1 MAHAAPISILL
12 RRLSLAALLAGSS
25 ALAQPVQVP
34 AKPPAQSQA
43 QPAAQSAVTTQP
55 DPNAPSPAIVL
66 RAELA
71 SRYLAVD
78 SLFTKLVSGANPPP
92 PERIAALN
100 RQFDDITAL
109 FFGGRMAEAVRALHD
124 LERELSPR
132 DPMPKTIGTGLSLRV
147 EPRVWWAGAKEPRL
161 TLRSFAPAQVS
172 TTGKLAIKAYS
183 RGKENTLFEQ
193 EFAVEAGKVVVVE
206 TPLPETNWPL
216 GESVKL
222 VATLDGVSES
232 AEASFSIVDGSLD
245 TLRESLLKRL
255 DAVKLPTESSTEGS
269 EPANA
274 NQSPAEPPASKATES
289 SGEVARGDTPKSSA
303 VTPRVVQIARARL
316 AALTD
321 APSDTDSAQFLAD
334 PPTLARE
341 LTREVDAI
349 ESGTNPYAR
358 RIGEYQRPQGKDRTP
373 CTVYAPK
380 AAEESTP
387 LPLVIALHGMGG
399 DDSMFTRGYGGG
411 LLCRLADERKFI
423 AVSPL
428 TYKLAG
434 NAAFIDALIDDIA
447 ADYAIDRDRVYVI
460 GHSLGGGV
468 AMYLAQARAST
479 IAAAACIA
487 GAGPVGKKV
496 VPCPTLVVGAELDR
510 IGGPSRV
517 RPFIQAAVAD
527 GKPVEYR
534 EVKNYGHTFV
544 VGRVL
549 PEVLDWLFQ
558 HTLANRP
565 PREPREDIPGKTGL
579 KPVDVKTNDTRPS
592 DAAPRESKPDNS
604 TPNDQKPSVRSAL
617 HFTSQS

>member
-1 MAHAAPISILL
+1 MAHAAPISVFL
-12 RRLSLAALLAGSS
+12 RRLSLALLLAGSS

-34 AKPPAQSQA
+34 PKPPAQPQA
-43 QPAAQSAVTTQP
+43 QPATSQP

-78 SLFTKLVSGANPPP
+78 SLFTRLVSGANPPP

-124 LERELSPR
+124 LERELSQR

-222 VATLDGVSES
+222 IATLDGVSES

-255 DAVKLPTESSTEGS
+255 DAVKLPTATEETTPASTEQS
-269 EPANA
+269 TDKPAPDAVKEPGTI
-274 NQSPAEPPASKATES
+274 ASSDA
-289 SGEVARGDTPKSSA
+289 PKPNT

-334 PPTLARE
+334 PPALARE
-341 LTREVDAI
+341 LTREVESI
-349 ESGTNPYAR
+349 EAGTNPYAR

-380 AAEESTP
+380 AAAESTP

-399 DDSMFTRGYGGG
+399 DDSMFIRGYGGG

-423 AVSPL
+423 VVSPL

-434 NAAFIDALIDDIA
+434 NAAFIDSLIDDIA

-479 IAAAACIA
+479 IAAATCIA

-510 IGGPSRV
+510 IGGPTRV

-534 EVKNYGHTFV
+534 EVKNYGHTLV

-549 PEVLDWLFQ
+549 PEVLDWMFQ
-558 HTLANRP
+558 HTLSNRP
-565 PREPREDIPGKTGL
+565 PREPREDTPSKGGL
-579 KPVDVKTNDTRPS
+579 KPVDVKTNDIKPAGGAPGENKPS
-592 DAAPRESKPDNS
+592 DAK
-604 TPNDQKPSVRSAL
+604 PNDKKESSRAPF
-617 HFTSQS
+617 FTPARL